1 MGTDT
6 VSSSPSPTSTQTRRV
21 RRGALV
27 GASLVGLLII
37 GALPAWLIAP
47 SLMIPSHRMVG
58 WQLQGFPGR
67 MSDTA
72 ATRTTLEVF
81 IASWPTE
88 FEQGDGSW
96 LEQRVIETP
105 LTVTV
110 TLHTS
115 DAYESLPW
123 QRGWFDT
130 GGSVMVHL
138 SAPLGGRL
146 LFDGSGFPPQPRSV
160 HGITR

>member
-1 MGTDT
+1 
-6 VSSSPSPTSTQTRRV
+6 VSSSRSPASTPTKRV
-21 RRGALV
+21 GRGARV
-27 GASLVGLLII
+27 GASLVGLVIL
-37 GALPAWLIAP
+37 GTLLAWLIAP

-67 MSDTA
+67 VSDTA

-81 IASWPTE
+81 IASWPTK
-88 FEQGDGSW
+88 FMQGDGSW

-105 LTVTV
+105 LTVIV

-123 QRGWFDT
+123 QRSWFDT
-130 GGSVMVHL
+130 GGSVMVQL

-160 HGITR
+160 DGTTR

>member
-1 MGTDT
+1 VG
-6 VSSSPSPTSTQTRRV
+6 
-21 RRGALV
+21 RGARVAALI
-27 GASLVGLLII
+27 VGLVII
-37 GALPAWLIAP
+37 GALSAWLIAP
-47 SLMIPSHRMVG
+47 SLMIPSQRMVD
-58 WQLQGFPGR
+58 WQLRGFPGR
-67 MSDTA
+67 VSDTA

-81 IASWPTE
+81 VASWPTE
-88 FEQGDGSW
+88 FEHFDGSW

-105 LTVTV
+105 LTVTIS
-110 TLHTS
+110 LHTS

-138 SAPLGGRL
+138 NAPLGGRL

-160 HGITR
+160 DGTTR